1 MNRTITQQLAIPFA
15 LTLLL
20 GSGALLAQTDE
31 QIEQFNKDRHTYFN
45 EKLELTDA
53 EQKAFWPLYDDFQHR
68 KMKITED
75 QRNTFRYSHQ
85 NADNLSNG
93 EINENLEKIQRL
105 KDELNQLEKE
115 YYYKKFPEVL
125 PPKKVLN
132 LYKVEWDFR
141 HHLIREIRQGKMEED
156 GRGQGGAGQG
166 QGRRVQGKMP
176 MVPPP
181 F

>member
-1 MNRTITQQLAIPFA
+1 MNRTITQQLAISFA

-45 EKLELTDA
+45 EKLELTAA

-85 NADNLSNG
+85 NAENLSNE

-141 HHLIREIRQGKMEED
+141 HYLIKEIRGKGPQD
-156 GRGQGGAGQG
+156 GKGGGPGRGDRGE
-166 QGRRVQGKMP
+166 MP
-176 MVPPP
+176 MVPSP